1 VNPEADEMKN
11 LRLLFVFGVLFYV
24 GSQAARLLS
33 GNPPG
38 DSAGGTPPVPT
49 AATEAG
55 DAVLADAFARRLSLQ
70 VEGRGTVARILA
82 DDNDGSRH
90 QRLIVQVSAD
100 QTVLIAHN
108 IDLAP
113 RVVNVRVGDEIA
125 FFGEYEWNREGGVIH
140 WTHHDPAGQHV
151 AGWLRHDGR
160 VYQ

>member
-1 VNPEADEMKN
+1 MKN
-11 LRLLFVFGVLFYV
+11 LRLLVVFGALFYA
-24 GSQAARLLS
+24 GLQAVRVLS
-33 GNPPG
+33 GDSGG
-38 DSAGGTPPVPT
+38 DSSSGQARVPI
-49 AATEAG
+49 AVTEDSG
-55 DAVLADAFARRLSLQ
+55 AVLADAFARRLSLQ

-113 RVVNVRVGDEIA
+113 RVANVRVGDEIA
-125 FFGEYEWNREGGVIH
+125 FFGEYEWNPQGGVIH
-140 WTHHDPAGQHV
+140 WTHQDPAGQHV